1 VRSDGAGAP
10 EMTADQQRPQLGDQV
25 IEGDRV

>member
-1 VRSDGAGAP
+1 LRRDGTGTP
-10 EMTADQQRPQLGDQV
+10 EMAADQQRPQLGDQV